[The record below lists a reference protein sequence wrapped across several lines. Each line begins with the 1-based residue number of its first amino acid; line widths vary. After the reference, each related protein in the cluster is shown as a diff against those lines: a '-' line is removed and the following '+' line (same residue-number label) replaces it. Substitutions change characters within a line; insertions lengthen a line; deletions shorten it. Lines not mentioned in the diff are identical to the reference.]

1 MNTVEPPPSAPPR
14 SRAKV
19 PSHSRCEAI
28 RCSSA
33 KIVRI
38 HRARR
43 GTSSLSAASKAMFSA
58 CSLVIGAT

>member
-1 MNTVEPPPSAPPR
+1 M
-14 SRAKV
+14 
-19 PSHSRCEAI
+19 

-33 KIVRI
+33 KMVRI

-43 GTSSLSAASKAMFSA
+43 GTSSFSAASNAMFSA